1 MPHVVFFSPSFP
13 YFSGVDNHCY
23 RLDQG
28 GLWSQKLGQT
38 AVTNKDGKG
47 SEITD
52 PRKAVPLPYGPKYT
66 FVTFM
71 KIFTNIIDG

>member
-1 MPHVVFFSPSFP
+1 MVQE
-13 YFSGVDNHCY
+13 GVDYHCY

-28 GLWSQKLGQT
+28 GLWSQNLGQT

-52 PRKAVPLPYGPKYT
+52 PRKAVPLP
-66 FVTFM
+66 
-71 KIFTNIIDG
+71 